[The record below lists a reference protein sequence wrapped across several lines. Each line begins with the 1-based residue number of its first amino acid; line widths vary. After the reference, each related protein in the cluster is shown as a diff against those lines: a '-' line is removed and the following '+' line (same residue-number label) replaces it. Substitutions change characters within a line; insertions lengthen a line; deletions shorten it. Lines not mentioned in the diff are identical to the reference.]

1 MNTTK
6 ETQQHKD
13 KEESKSPDPEWFQM
27 DMSKLFQVD
36 RIKKMGELMEEAA
49 GALKDLKNQLEKAE
63 K

>member
-6 ETQQHKD
+6 ETQQHKN
-13 KEESKSPDPEWFQM
+13 KEESKSSDPEWFQM

-36 RIKKMGELMEEAA
+36 RIKKMGELMEEASS
-49 GALKDLKNQLEKAE
+49 ALKDLKNQLEKAE

>member
-13 KEESKSPDPEWFQM
+13 KEESKPDPEWFQM

-36 RIKKMGELMEEAA
+36 KIKKMGELMEEASS
-49 GALKDLKNQLEKAE
+49 ALKDFKKQLEKAE

>member
-6 ETQQHKD
+6 ETQH
-13 KEESKSPDPEWFQM
+13 KEESKPDPEWFQM

-36 RIKKMGELMEEAA
+36 RIKKMGELMEEASS
-49 GALKDLKNQLEKAE
+49 ALKDLKNQLEKAE

>member
-6 ETQQHKD
+6 ETQQPK
-13 KEESKSPDPEWFQM
+13 KESKPDPEWFQM

-36 RIKKMGELMEEAA
+36 RIKKMGELMEEASS
-49 GALKDLKNQLEKAE
+49 ALKDLKNQLEKAE

>member
-13 KEESKSPDPEWFQM
+13 KEESKPDPEWFQM

-36 RIKKMGELMEEAA
+36 KIKKMGELMEEASS
-49 GALKDLKNQLEKAE
+49 ALKDLKNQLEKAE

>member
-6 ETQQHKD
+6 ETQTH
-13 KEESKSPDPEWFQM
+13 KEESKSSDPEWFQM

-36 RIKKMGELMEEAA
+36 RIKKMGELMEEASS
-49 GALKDLKNQLEKAE
+49 ALKDLKNQLEKAE

>member
-13 KEESKSPDPEWFQM
+13 KEESKPGPEWGQM
-27 DMSKLFQVD
+27 DMSRLFQVD
-36 RIKKMGELMEEAA
+36 KIKKMGKLMEEASV
-49 GALKDLKNQLEKAE
+49 ALKDFRKQLEKAE

>member
-6 ETQQHKD
+6 ETQQHKN
-13 KEESKSPDPEWFQM
+13 KEESKPDPEWFQM

-36 RIKKMGELMEEAA
+36 RIKKMGELMEEASS
-49 GALKDLKNQLEKAE
+49 ALKDLKNQLEKAE

>member
-13 KEESKSPDPEWFQM
+13 KEESKPDPEWFQM

-36 RIKKMGELMEEAA
+36 RIKKMGELMEEASS
-49 GALKDLKNQLEKAE
+49 ALKDLKNQLEKAE

>member
-6 ETQQHKD
+6 ETQQHK
-13 KEESKSPDPEWFQM
+13 EESKPDPEWFQM

-36 RIKKMGELMEEAA
+36 RIKKMGELMEEAS